1 MEASLSLELEEE
13 SMIIPY
19 TRVNVG
25 VGFMC
30 HFKKYL
36 AKVLCFSYS
45 YPEIY

>member
-25 VGFMC
+25 VGCYVPF
-30 HFKKYL
+30 
-36 AKVLCFSYS
+36 
-45 YPEIY
+45 